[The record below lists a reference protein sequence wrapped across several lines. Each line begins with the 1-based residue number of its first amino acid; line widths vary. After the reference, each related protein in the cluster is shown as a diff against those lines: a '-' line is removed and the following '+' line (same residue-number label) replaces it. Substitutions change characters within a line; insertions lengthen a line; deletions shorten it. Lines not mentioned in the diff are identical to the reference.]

1 MRKPK
6 HYSRIAIA
14 VSTALTSMVF
24 STHAA
29 WIDIDSLPASGMV
42 SSLSPELQALFP
54 AQTND
59 SFKKTAKRRIMF
71 ISGVPVPFPFMVMD

>member
-1 MRKPK
+1 MKKTK

-29 WIDIDSLPASGMV
+29 WIDIDSLPASGLV
-42 SSLSPELQALFP
+42 SSLSPELQALFLHRRMP
-54 AQTND
+54 VSLKA
-59 SFKKTAKRRIMF
+59 ALRRIMF
-71 ISGVPVPFPFMVMD
+71 ISGVPVPFPFLAMD

>member
-1 MRKPK
+1 MKKPK

-29 WIDIDSLPASGMV
+29 RIDIDSLPASGMV

-54 AQTND
+54 AQANG
-59 SFKKTAKRRIMF
+59 SFEKKALHRIMF
-71 ISGVPVPFPFMVMD
+71 ISGVPAPFPFMVMD

>member
-1 MRKPK
+1 MKKPK

-29 WIDIDSLPASGMV
+29 WIDIDSLPASGLV

-59 SFKKTAKRRIMF
+59 SFKKNSET
-71 ISGVPVPFPFMVMD
+71 PN